1 MEGPKPGSYTL
12 VNSEGYPD
20 LRGMMTWSI
29 NWDAANC
36 CGAYTFAQNYR
47 DLFIPPI
54 INGINDNNSNHS
66 IYIYPN
72 PASDFL
78 KITSTDDII
87 DYKWITITDLNG
99 KVLKSTYTQIDQP
112 IEIRDLTNGI
122 YILTIDHSRSFKF
135 LVNR

>member
-1 MEGPKPGSYTL
+1 
-12 VNSEGYPD
+12 
-20 LRGMMTWSI
+20 MTWSI
-29 NWDAANC
+29 NWDAASC
-36 CGAYTFAQNYR
+36 CGAYTFAHNYR

-112 IEIRDLTNGI
+112 IEIRDLTNVEA
-122 YILTIDHSRSFKF
+122 ILTTNT
-135 LVNR
+135 NRECRFVKTIAMTSWT

>member
-1 MEGPKPGSYTL
+1 
-12 VNSEGYPD
+12 
-20 LRGMMTWSI
+20 MTWSI
-29 NWDAANC
+29 NWDAVNC

-47 DLFIPPI
+47 DLFIPQI
-54 INGINDNNSNHS
+54 INGINENNQNYSF
-66 IYIYPN
+66 YLYPN

-78 KITSTDDII
+78 KIKFSDDTI

-122 YILTIDHSRSFKF
+122 YIITIDHYRSVKF

>member
-1 MEGPKPGSYTL
+1 
-12 VNSEGYPD
+12 
-20 LRGMMTWSI
+20 MMTWSI

-36 CGAYTFAQNYR
+36 CGAYTFAQNFR

-54 INGINDNNSNHS
+54 INGINDNNFNHS

-135 LVNR
+135 LINR